1 MELQQQLSEI
11 KKLQQQCQA
20 EENLQLKLN
29 WDMLEQRDGNR
40 KEDFFHYEEGELCAF
55 LGIYGFGSKA
65 ELCGMVLPTCRR
77 KGIFTKLLTEAIE
90 VAKQEYDEILLNTPA
105 NSTSG
110 LAFLKQVP
118 CGYAFSEHQMKWQEK
133 VVEASHDVSLRPT
146 RPTDLEFV
154 MQLDVE
160 CFGFSLSKAQEYNQR
175 IKNEK
180 GQDRYVIEKNG
191 KAAGKVRVAAAAGE
205 AWIYGFAVTPAEQGK
220 GIGRSVLNSL
230 ISLEQSKGHSLFL
243 EVETQNA
250 HALKLYESC
259 GFTSYN
265 TQDYYRLS
273 L

>member
-1 MELQQQLSEI
+1 
-11 KKLQQQCQA
+11 
-20 EENLQLKLN
+20 
-29 WDMLEQRDGNR
+29 
-40 KEDFFHYEEGELCAF
+40 
-55 LGIYGFGSKA
+55 
-65 ELCGMVLPTCRR
+65 
-77 KGIFTKLLTEAIE
+77 
-90 VAKQEYDEILLNTPA
+90 
-105 NSTSG
+105 
-110 LAFLKQVP
+110 
-118 CGYAFSEHQMKWQEK
+118 MKWQEK

-146 RPTDLEFV
+146 RPADLEFE

-265 TQDYYRLS
+265 IQDYYRLS